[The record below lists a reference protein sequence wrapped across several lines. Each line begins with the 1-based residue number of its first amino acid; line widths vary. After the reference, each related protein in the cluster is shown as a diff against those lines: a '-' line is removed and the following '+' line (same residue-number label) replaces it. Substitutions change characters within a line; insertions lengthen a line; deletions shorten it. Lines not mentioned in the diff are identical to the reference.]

1 MEYHSRRQA
10 SSTVRRLFLIT
21 LLAALPPC
29 MNAQRMSHA
38 SPRFASGFNRSNFAR
53 SSFYPLAFSDP
64 FYSDYLLST
73 GYPVASQPPMI
84 FLQAPPAAA
93 PAPERF
99 SAPVQPLMIELQGDR
114 YVRVSGPELSG
125 AEMIDR
131 ERIDRDTTGQEKT
144 ELRSHPHSD
153 QPAGFAAP
161 AVALPPALL
170 IFHDGHREEISDY
183 TIADGVLYTRANYY
197 VTGSWNRKIELS
209 SLNLPE
215 TVASN
220 QSRGAN
226 FRLPSSP
233 NEVIVGP

>member
-1 MEYHSRRQA
+1 M
-10 SSTVRRLFLIT
+10 RRLLLIT
-21 LLAALPPC
+21 LLAAFAPC

-38 SPRFASGFNRSNFAR
+38 SPRFASGFNRSSFAR

-93 PAPERF
+93 PATERP
-99 SAPVQPLMIELQGDR
+99 SAPAQPLMIELQGDR
-114 YVRVSGPELSG
+114 YVRVSGPEASG
-125 AEMIDR
+125 SQMIDREMIDR
-131 ERIDRDTTGQEKT
+131 GMSDREMIDRDPINRQKADRTSDSQP
-144 ELRSHPHSD
+144 RSERP
-153 QPAGFAAP
+153 PTAP
-161 AVALPPALL
+161 PVATASAIL
-170 IFHDGHREEISDY
+170 IFRDGHREEISDY
-183 TIADGVLYTRANYY
+183 TIADGVLYTRADYY
-197 VTGSWNRKIELS
+197 TTGSWNRKIVLS

-215 TVASN
+215 TITSN

-226 FRLPSSP
+226 FPLPAFP